1 MHFYRRL
8 YVSPFLE
15 KKKRQVIWKLK
26 THKIM
31 PSVYIITLADNQDL
45 MEIYHNSLLKQP
57 YYRKNPP
64 YILGVAESYN
74 AAVEL
79 VKKILIDVKA
89 STGKYDIKN
98 FCLNS

>member
-45 MEIYHNSLLKQP
+45 MEIYHSFILKQP

-64 YILGVAESYN
+64 YVIGIADSYQR
-74 AAVEL
+74 AVEL
-79 VKKILIDVKA
+79 VQNILLDVSSQAGDFDMKA
-89 STGKYDIKN
+89 
-98 FCLNS
+98 FCYHH

>member
-1 MHFYRRL
+1 MHFYRQL

-15 KKKRQVIWKLK
+15 KKKRQIIWKLK
-26 THKIM
+26 AHKIM
-31 PSVYIITLADNQDL
+31 PSVYIIAIADNQDL

-64 YILGVAESYN
+64 YIIGIAESYN
-74 AAVEL
+74 SAIEL
-79 VKKILIDVKA
+79 VQSILMDVKA
-89 STGKYDIKN
+89 NTGNYDIKD